1 MIAFN
6 LLSLGRSSALLSIP
20 SLSAFSPVCFLP
32 ASFRSLQEETKTKPS
47 PTLCSSPMLCGFPP
61 PPLVPPGGGITAV
74 LLWGEVWSCPNGKMG
89 MGTMG
94 LRRHWGPSVGQS
106 VFGALQRNVAWK
118 FGGFP
123 PFYCL
128 LEGRGGGGQRHTW
141 MFPTPGLLWC
151 EPSPGTQNQTKPE
164 PSWGALQVRV

>member
-1 MIAFN
+1 MVADG
-6 LLSLGRSSALLSIP
+6 LCKVPHPQGYP
-20 SLSAFSPVCFLP
+20 S
-32 ASFRSLQEETKTKPS
+32 RK
-47 PTLCSSPMLCGFPP
+47 
-61 PPLVPPGGGITAV
+61 AV

-128 LEGRGGGGQRHTW
+128 LEGGGGTTTHMDVSHTRA
-141 MFPTPGLLWC
+141 
-151 EPSPGTQNQTKPE
+151 
-164 PSWGALQVRV
+164 ALV